1 MRLRHCAPFYQQR
14 TPKKTSLKFLL
25 PSTAVLIVREPQ
37 LLVLRV
43 TVRGWMT
50 ISVHFYA
57 SALLRNMSPFK
68 MCLRHRTPFHISIA
82 PLKKRHFN
90 FYHQTELY
98 RTCAKKNRTEPAKK
112 IRTEHSQIFQNDV
125 LYRQNDDFSI
135 FYRHR
140 SASRVMKME
149 RYGSVTGAWHPKLS
163 MMFLKKR
170 VQKS

>member
-1 MRLRHCAPFYQQR
+1 MCLRHCTPFYQQR

-90 FYHQTELY
+90 FYHRTELY
-98 RTCAKKNRTEPAKK
+98 RTRTKNTEPNPQQKKSGPNRTRQKNPNQTVTNLPKWPKWRALPMK
-112 IRTEHSQIFQNDV
+112 I
-125 LYRQNDDFSI
+125 
-135 FYRHR
+135 
-140 SASRVMKME
+140 E
-149 RYGSVTGAWHPKLS
+149 RYGSVTGALHPKLS
-163 MMFLKKR
+163 MTFLKKSL
-170 VQKS
+170 QKS